1 MKYEQNKELLDKYD
15 MAVGTLMLNLYSLS
29 KNSKSIILSNI
40 DRNNKE
46 HLLVLRTALIA
57 KDIYNR
63 QILLH
68 TNLWNWIVLNWRM
81 RKLTHRVPR
90 EKSTDMLIDVNEVLD
105 FMRPTFVELI
115 GEDFNFGHVYDAFYK
130 GELD

>member
-1 MKYEQNKELLDKYD
+1 MDYEENKELLNKYD

-29 KNSKSIILSNI
+29 KNSESIILSNI

-63 QILLH
+63 QVLLH

>member
-1 MKYEQNKELLDKYD
+1 MNYEQNKELLDKYD

-29 KNSKSIILSNI
+29 KNSESIILSNI

-63 QILLH
+63 QVLLH

-90 EKSTDMLIDVNEVLD
+90 EKSTDALIDVNEVLD

>member
-1 MKYEQNKELLDKYD
+1 MNYEENKELLDKYD

-29 KNSKSIILSNI
+29 KNSESIILSNI

-63 QILLH
+63 QVLLH

-90 EKSTDMLIDVNEVLD
+90 EKSTDALIDVNEVLD

>member
-1 MKYEQNKELLDKYD
+1 MKYEQSKELLDKYD
-15 MAVGTLMLNLYSLS
+15 IAVGTLMLNLYSLS
-29 KNSKSIILSNI
+29 KNSESIILSNI

-63 QILLH
+63 QVLLH

-81 RKLTHRVPR
+81 RKLTHKVPR

>member
-1 MKYEQNKELLDKYD
+1 MNYEQNKELLDKYD

-29 KNSKSIILSNI
+29 KNSESIILSNI

-63 QILLH
+63 QVLLH

-90 EKSTDMLIDVNEVLD
+90 EKSADMLIDVNEVLD

>member
-1 MKYEQNKELLDKYD
+1 MNYEQNKELLDKYD

-29 KNSKSIILSNI
+29 KNSESIILSNI

-63 QILLH
+63 QVLLH